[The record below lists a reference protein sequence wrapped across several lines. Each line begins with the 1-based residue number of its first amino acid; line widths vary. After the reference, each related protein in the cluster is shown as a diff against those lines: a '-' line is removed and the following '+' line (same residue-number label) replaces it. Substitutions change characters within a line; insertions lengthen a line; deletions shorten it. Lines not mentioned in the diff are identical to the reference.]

1 MLCCAPWSHGPR
13 TRAMPCGVVTAWPER
28 TGQVRI
34 DRRRLARLAQPGQAL
49 LPPLPPSCYA
59 CRAIL
64 GDRHTV
70 RTFRTRISITIALL
84 LGAPACSQEQIDW
97 KQAES
102 QNTIGIYQAFIRA
115 HPQSEHVQ
123 IAKQRI
129 DDLRFERVKAR
140 DTPFDYRKFIAK
152 YPNSAHA
159 EKARNRLA
167 ELEIGAAMK
176 AGTAQ
181 ALAAI
186 LRLHP
191 RGKHVA
197 QARARLA
204 QLYPPFEKE
213 SALVV
218 TGLAASVDPG
228 QAMVST
234 DQLGKTCTIKSGG
247 AMSVSDGK
255 TCGLLCRER
264 LELGPEARV
273 PVAWAEPQATT
284 CTELRSSDDFAVKL
298 ERPCKSGADEVS
310 ADAALGYIVAGAK
323 GAVLE
328 KKSRSSSSLRGQ
340 SPSPRRARS
349 RPGPPPANSAA
360 RRRRANRTPSGSAP
374 KAAGSSLRSTRR
386 GRAYLRSITATRG
399 RRRPLQ
405 PP

>member
-1 MLCCAPWSHGPR
+1 
-13 TRAMPCGVVTAWPER
+13 MPCGVVTAWPER

-328 KKSRSSSSLRGQ
+328 KKSSGYRLVQGE
-340 SPSPRRARS
+340 ANYLK
-349 RPGPPPANSAA
+349 PPEGKQEQKQPAGAKPKPP
-360 RRRRANRTPSGSAP
+360 TGKVTSGSATCKLGG
-374 KAAGSSLRSTRR
+374 KAQTRKQNAEWV
-386 GRAYLRSITATRG
+386 GTEG
-399 RRRPLQ
+399 GWK
-405 PP
+405 